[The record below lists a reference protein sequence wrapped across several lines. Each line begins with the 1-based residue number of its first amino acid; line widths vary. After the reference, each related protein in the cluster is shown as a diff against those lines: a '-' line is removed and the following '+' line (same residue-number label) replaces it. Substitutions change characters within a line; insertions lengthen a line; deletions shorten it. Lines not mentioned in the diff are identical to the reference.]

1 MWGNSLGWT
10 ISAALVVLCGAWL
23 YIIANAS
30 KQTPPTDF
38 SRDERNFA
46 ALALPA
52 PPSEAFPPAK
62 TGIDATSLYRQAI
75 ELYLGDRT
83 TYDDFARRGKLD
95 SPDVAK
101 LQAIDLLVEAAP
113 AREVKLF
120 TSTPAEIVSYKRDKI
135 PLDALKTLGQV
146 CIDRLGL
153 LNQRAGKSDEAM
165 KYYQAGIALGW
176 NLAIERLTYEELA
189 LGMELIAKSSAGM
202 ARLERNGL
210 SAALREFDRQRIDYQ
225 RDHLDPTLRITRAFD
240 AKIVGERTGDV
251 FELAKR
257 SQERMWRVEAI
268 LALGRVRHFAGEGG
282 TRANQASADVIVRDL
297 AVNDPD
303 PIIRTAAAAAR
314 DLTIEEHRMQ

>member
-1 MWGNSLGWT
+1 MWGNRLGWT
-10 ISAALVVLCGAWL
+10 ISGALVVLCGAWL

-38 SRDERNFA
+38 SSDERNFA

-52 PPSEAFPPAK
+52 PPSDAFPPAK
-62 TGIDATSLYRQAI
+62 TDIDAVGLYRQAI
-75 ELYLGDRT
+75 ELYLAERT

-101 LQAIDLLVEAAP
+101 VKAIELFVEAAP

-120 TSTPAEIVSYKRDKI
+120 TSTSGQIINYAREKP
-135 PLDALKTLGQV
+135 PLEALKVLGQI

-153 LNQRAGKSDEAM
+153 LNQRTGKSDEAM
-165 KYYQAGIALGW
+165 KYYQAGMALGW
-176 NLAIERLTYEELA
+176 NLASERLTYEELA

-210 SAALREFDRQRIDYQ
+210 SAALRDFDRQRIDFQ
-225 RDHLDPTLRITRAFD
+225 RERLDPVLRITRAFD
-240 AKIVGERTGDV
+240 AKIVGQRTGDV

-257 SQERMWRVEAI
+257 AQEHMWRVEAI
-268 LALGRVRHFAGEGG
+268 LALGRVRFFAGEGG
-282 TRANQASADVIVRDL
+282 TRANQASADVLVRDL
-297 AVNDPD
+297 AVIDPD
-303 PIIRTAAAAAR
+303 PIIRTAASAAR